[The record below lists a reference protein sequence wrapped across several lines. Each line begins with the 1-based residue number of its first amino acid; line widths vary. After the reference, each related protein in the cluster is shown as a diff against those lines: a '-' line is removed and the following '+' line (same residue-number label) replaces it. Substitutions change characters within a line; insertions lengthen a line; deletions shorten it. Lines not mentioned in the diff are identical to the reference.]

1 MKIIQLHEPHFFS
14 DELIN
19 LNNCIKSG
27 WVSTGG
33 QYVKQLENK
42 ISKFTKSK
50 YSIALNS
57 GTSALDLS
65 LKAIDIES
73 NNEIIVPTIT
83 FIAPINTI
91 LYNNAKPIF
100 MDVDEFGN
108 LDVKKVE
115 NFLNNETE
123 FKNNY
128 TINKKTKNKIR
139 AIIIVHVFGNVASVE
154 KLISICKKKNI
165 RIIEDASESLGS
177 FFKSPTIKK
186 HSGTFGDIGCIS
198 FNANKIITTGAGG
211 AVITD
216 SRKIY
221 KKIQH
226 ISTQAKKDTV
236 KFIHDEIGYNMK
248 LNNISASVGVSQFKV
263 IKQILKKKNEIHQ
276 YYKKNINKLD
286 NFKIMSSPKNSISN
300 FWINLLKIK
309 HDKPKE
315 FKEYVINKFFDEG
328 IQVRPIW
335 YPNHLQ
341 KKMLKFQRYKL
352 QKFKDYF
359 DQTICLP
366 SGYNLK
372 NSEMNKI
379 IKILVRIQSEL

>member
-154 KLISICKKKNI
+154 KLIK
-165 RIIEDASESLGS
+165 
-177 FFKSPTIKK
+177 
-186 HSGTFGDIGCIS
+186 
-198 FNANKIITTGAGG
+198 
-211 AVITD
+211 
-216 SRKIY
+216 
-221 KKIQH
+221 
-226 ISTQAKKDTV
+226 
-236 KFIHDEIGYNMK
+236 
-248 LNNISASVGVSQFKV
+248 
-263 IKQILKKKNEIHQ
+263 ILKKKILELLRTPQRVLVVFLNHQ
-276 YYKKNINKLD
+276 L
-286 NFKIMSSPKNSISN
+286 
-300 FWINLLKIK
+300 
-309 HDKPKE
+309 
-315 FKEYVINKFFDEG
+315 
-328 IQVRPIW
+328 
-335 YPNHLQ
+335 
-341 KKMLKFQRYKL
+341 
-352 QKFKDYF
+352 
-359 DQTICLP
+359 
-366 SGYNLK
+366 
-372 NSEMNKI
+372 
-379 IKILVRIQSEL
+379 